1 MASAPRCS
9 RRLRGLPPEESP
21 LEQVCFICQRNID
34 IGSLARCCRTSCCR
48 VLMHRTCHREMVT
61 RVRNCGNCRRENAE
75 FTGIVLETDEEIE
88 EEEEED
94 DPFEFPGSNTLERM
108 RNELTLYREQNRHF
122 HTHNPNTHLWSTLPF
137 IIDPHV
143 WYRYYDMLEAFVALF
158 RGRPMYVH
166 GQVLLPVHVTFDTRS
181 VFYRLFVFNTPYH
194 LYDMIQI
201 QRFRLFFVHVE
212 DQTNVE
218 IRRFQL
224 LPFPGGPS
232 LYPDDGLWT

>member
-1 MASAPRCS
+1 M
-9 RRLRGLPPEESP
+9 
-21 LEQVCFICQRNID
+21 
-34 IGSLARCCRTSCCR
+34 
-48 VLMHRTCHREMVT
+48 T

-75 FTGIVLETDEEIE
+75 FTGIVLETDEEMD
-88 EEEEED
+88 EEEED
-94 DPFEFPGSNTLERM
+94 DPFEMSGSNPLERM
-108 RNELTLYREQNRHF
+108 RNELSLYREQNRHF

-137 IIDPHV
+137 IIDPHI
-143 WYRYYDMLEAFVALF
+143 WRRYYDMLEAFVALF

-166 GQVLLPVHVTFDTRS
+166 GQVLLPVPVMFDTRS

-212 DQTNVE
+212 GQTNVE
-218 IRRFQL
+218 IQRFQL

-232 LYPDDGLWT
+232 LYPEDGLWT